1 MTTAKKPTTPSVATL
16 TKKLKAAEAE
26 IAGLENLIF
35 KLNEKHANELADY
48 GNEQYGLGL
57 EQGRLE
63 MSAAFEAQSRIQ
75 RWMYKA

>member
-1 MTTAKKPTTPSVATL
+1 MTTKKPTPPSAATL

-26 IAGLENLIF
+26 VSKLEELIF
-35 KLNEKHANELADY
+35 KLNEQHANDLANY

-57 EQGRLE
+57 DQGRKE
-63 MSAAFEAQSRIQ
+63 MGAAFEAQSRIQ